1 MRFAKLGAALV
12 RWRRIVVALF
22 AIGFVLAAATG
33 TDVADKLSTG
43 GFEDPSADS
52 TRARD
57 LLDETFDAGEPSVVL
72 LVTAAEGT
80 VDDPEVAAAGV
91 AVTEQLA
98 AMDGVDEVVSYWSLG
113 NAPPLR
119 AGDGS
124 SALVLARLG
133 GEEDEL
139 DAQSQAII
147 DELTSDADETGAPIS
162 VGVGGRDAVFTEVG
176 DTITSDLAVAELI
189 AFPITL
195 LLLLFVFRSLIAAL
209 LPLAVGAI
217 AIVGTFVVLEVLA
230 QLTTVSIF
238 ALNLTTALGL
248 GLAIDYSL
256 FVVSRYREERA
267 AGHATD
273 QAVIRTVATAGRA
286 VFFSGLTVA
295 VSLSALLVFPI
306 AFLKSFAYAGIP
318 VVALAGAGAVL
329 FLPALMAVLGDRI
342 DKVSLPTRRRL
353 AVEGTFWHRTA
364 LAVMRRPLPIA
375 TATVLFL
382 LFLGSPFLHIAFGLP
397 DDRVL
402 PASAATREVSD
413 QIRTDYESNDTGA
426 VSVVLPDTDATAD
439 AEALSAYAA
448 QLSGLEGVAR
458 VDAATGIYLD
468 GVQVAA
474 DASLT
479 DRFLSEDAGTWL
491 SVVPAIEPVSE
502 EGERLVET
510 VRATPAPGG
519 GTSVVGGV
527 SAQLVD
533 IKDGIFAR
541 LGWAIAIVVGATFV
555 LLFLMFG
562 SVLVPIKALVL
573 NTLSLTATFGAMVW
587 IFQDGNL
594 DGLLGFTATGQLDTT
609 TPVLMFC
616 IAFGLSMDY
625 EVFLLSRIKEEYD
638 RTGDNTR
645 SVALGLARTG
655 RIITAAAVLISVV
668 FLSFATSSV
677 SFIKLFGVGLTLA
690 VLMDATVVRAILVPA
705 FMKLAG
711 DANWWAPAWMR
722 RIYDRAGLSEAR
734 AEEALIDLRDTAQP
748 APIDAATPTESEPAL
763 TKSQES

>member
-1 MRFAKLGAALV
+1 MRFAKLGGGLV
-12 RWRRIVVALF
+12 RRRRIVVALF
-22 AIGFVLAAATG
+22 AIGFLLAAATG

-80 VDDPEVAAAGV
+80 VDDPEVAAAGL

-98 AMDGVDEVVSYWSLG
+98 AIDGVDEVVSYWSLG

-147 DELTSDADETGAPIS
+147 DQLTSDADETGAPIS

-209 LPLAVGAI
+209 LPLAVGAF

-230 QLTTVSIF
+230 ELTTVSIF

-318 VVALAGAGAVL
+318 VVAMAGAGAVL

-342 DKVSLPTRRRL
+342 DMVSLPTRRRL

-402 PASAATREVSD
+402 PTSAATRQVSD
-413 QIRTDYESNDTGA
+413 QIRADYESNDTWA
-426 VSVVLPDTDATAD
+426 VSVVLPDTDAIAD
-439 AEALSAYAA
+439 ADALSAYAVR
-448 QLSGLEGVAR
+448 LSELDGVAR

-468 GVQVAA
+468 GVQVTA

-479 DRFLSEDAGTWL
+479 DRFRSDDAGTWL

-510 VRATPAPGG
+510 VRATPAPGEG
-519 GTSVVGGV
+519 ASVVGGV

-541 LGWAIAIVVGATFV
+541 LGWAIAIVVVATFV

-638 RTGDNTR
+638 RSGDNDR

-711 DANWWAPAWMR
+711 DANWWAPGWMR
-722 RIYDRAGLSEAR
+722 RIYDRAGLSEGR
-734 AEEALIDLRDTAQP
+734 AEKALIDLRDGAQP
-748 APIDAATPTESEPAL
+748 PPVDVTTPTESEPAL
-763 TKSQES
+763 TESRES